1 VHQNGGGGRNML
13 WFSPNYKLLKSITNM
28 LELGFGCRHIKV
40 MCNVHFGLLGNY
52 GNEKTKKDK

>member
-1 VHQNGGGGRNML
+1 ML

-52 GNEKTKKDK
+52 GNEKTKKEK